1 MTSEMD
7 IGAKES
13 FASRV
18 TADSGQPSAALLQRI
33 SELEDNTI
41 DLGFKYSTACQELQ
55 EARGRISML
64 EAVVCS
70 TESDNKS
77 TILERDKL
85 ASQLDSFQQTNAQTI
100 SDLTFKH
107 KQESDEF
114 IAQIC
119 QLKADFAK
127 NIETHTRQLQTATDL
142 DQRDAEIKSLQLALK
157 ESQEKLESV
166 RALQVLDNSADKSR
180 DGQCSKECTDK
191 CKRLMDEIAV
201 LSQRPTTHDFTT
213 KVAEIQTLKAQ
224 MDILTEEADDVEKLH
239 RSRILAAEN
248 AFADLNTRSQLE
260 ITHLSSQID
269 AYVSKND
276 DLTSTVNTMHDQ
288 LGLVSKQATES
299 EERAQRV
306 ETHYQALLKKSQLY
320 DFEIVELATGK
331 DAIEKKLLS
340 EQESHNTLVA
350 RLRDDIST
358 SKAEIEQLKQQLNTL
373 NHSLSTQSSQ
383 ATISANQL
391 AQALDEL
398 DCTKRMLEDVQSD
411 NATKYA
417 ALEKLHFDTVQSN
430 LEESQNLISEK
441 ALLDTRIQIMKTEFD
456 TVVTNR
462 DAMTSHI
469 ASLET
474 NLLNVTT
481 AEKCALDDLAKAR
494 TSIDTQMAHIETLE
508 AEHKDLSSRVQKQQ
522 SKIDEINQKA
532 CSDMDNIKLSVLQMQ
547 DDMTALQLRLTETT
561 SEKDTLTA
569 YIAELE
575 GKIAKGNTM
584 EDTAVEKLAQT
595 LGELEHT
602 RELLEE
608 QKSNAA
614 EKIAIVEELH
624 NKAASQTSDLLEQMA
639 GIMSDKAI
647 TDAHIESITA
657 ELESTKFHYTR
668 IKNELALVQA
678 NMDAL
683 TTKHAAQKADTTVL
697 VNQKDSLTKEI
708 ESLKNQL
715 EVSLESL
722 AQLQSAY
729 TAVLNTP
736 MSSETAQKLEQS
748 MQHISELESILSSKS
763 NRVDQLET
771 LLILLRDDPATVSA
785 KISCWTSK
793 LTDTVLNSM
802 DTISSTC
809 PVYQCAIEISA
820 NICELK
826 TTLDSIHQE
835 HDSALM
841 EIQTKLDQSI
851 HHHDTLKKT
860 HEEAAIEF
868 SEQNTLS
875 LKLIEKLQSR
885 QEDDGIL
892 FEDAQKKLADLQAEH
907 ASCTVFIEDLQNQ
920 TKLKDEALASFKSML
935 LSTLSESDFATLSA
949 FTEYSVEF
957 FTTITNILQKMFT
970 ESHNGP
976 HFAEQS
982 QNIKEQQ
989 ETISKLYMHISEL
1002 EKCEAATKT
1011 DLENT
1016 QNGIAALKQ
1025 QFDETELILEQNRDE
1040 LQEKTNQL
1048 LERDKTTT
1056 LLQTALD
1063 TALVKTNEL
1072 ESINTVLENKVL
1084 EKDNDAAL
1092 TVALDKL
1099 ATANVK
1105 ICDLETQSEKAE
1117 LRLREVLANE
1127 ELLLERTA
1135 TSDLALEDLQSTIK
1149 NLEADFNVQIQEL
1162 SADIEAKADLIAQFT
1177 TALQLAQESIEE
1189 NDVTTE
1195 ASKKLVK
1202 SLNDTLE
1209 SRDQLVSELNDKLES
1224 VQLLLKES
1232 QIRADTLYQENV
1244 AMLSLQEQQAFD
1256 ATTAKHSIDQLE
1268 QQISKLQADLQ
1279 SGSDQVQALQQELAI
1294 LQQHTA
1300 ITKQS
1305 TEVQCDIID
1314 WDQSQEAVLQSESYK
1329 NEMEKQLLIVSSLQ
1343 EKIQHLDK
1351 ELQSM
1356 TSVHAAQD
1364 EKFALEIS
1372 TMTVEY
1378 KQCITDLE
1386 AAKEESK
1393 QQKLT
1398 LEDANQKLSKLEDKV
1413 QQSESELDLSKSLIE
1428 RANEDLA
1435 KRDAQELLLKSEH
1448 ARMSAELNTI
1458 KNQLNDTSDE
1468 KEKLVQELTVQ
1479 LESNQKQ
1486 LSSTILLLE
1495 NAKSELACMKLEHAV
1510 KVTENTTLC
1519 KENMALEKQ
1528 IQASTSQ
1535 CLVYEQNAA
1544 KTRAQCDQLQSEIK
1558 QHLEK
1563 LGFNSEALAKQNSQ
1577 INELNQALDQSTKL
1591 IVSLRDKSKSQ
1602 AKELS
1607 IETTHTSTD
1616 EKVKELEQQ
1625 LNTLK
1630 EQYNELERAHQTLSD
1645 ESAGRVSTIC
1655 TLKNQILRLETRC
1668 SLFKA
1673 HLKQV
1678 SNVSSSSDASLT
1690 VSGTTTDTLT
1700 RKRIRP
1706 GVDAGLTRFNTT
1718 VDESRAA
1725 IAAEAHSQPGIKPN
1739 FSQPQSSSTD
1749 ADDSHSPKKY
1759 KTTFS

>member
-1 MTSEMD
+1 MD

-166 RALQVLDNSADKSR
+166 HALQVLDNSADKSR

-411 NATKYA
+411 NT
-417 ALEKLHFDTVQSN
+417 TN

-532 CSDMDNIKLSVLQMQ
+532 CSDVDNIKLSVLQMQ

-561 SEKDTLTA
+561 FEKDTLTA

-575 GKIAKGNTM
+575 DKIAKGNTM

-614 EKIAIVEELH
+614 EKIAIVEGLH
-624 NKAASQTSDLLEQMA
+624 SKAASQTSDLLEQMA

-647 TDAHIESITA
+647 ADAHIESITA
-657 ELESTKFHYTR
+657 ELESTKFHYTQ

-748 MQHISELESILSSKS
+748 MQHISEL
-763 NRVDQLET
+763 
-771 LLILLRDDPATVSA
+771 
-785 KISCWTSK
+785 
-793 LTDTVLNSM
+793 
-802 DTISSTC
+802 
-809 PVYQCAIEISA
+809 
-820 NICELK
+820 
-826 TTLDSIHQE
+826 
-835 HDSALM
+835 
-841 EIQTKLDQSI
+841 
-851 HHHDTLKKT
+851 
-860 HEEAAIEF
+860 
-868 SEQNTLS
+868 
-875 LKLIEKLQSR
+875 
-885 QEDDGIL
+885 
-892 FEDAQKKLADLQAEH
+892 
-907 ASCTVFIEDLQNQ
+907 
-920 TKLKDEALASFKSML
+920 
-935 LSTLSESDFATLSA
+935 
-949 FTEYSVEF
+949 
-957 FTTITNILQKMFT
+957 
-970 ESHNGP
+970 
-976 HFAEQS
+976 
-982 QNIKEQQ
+982 
-989 ETISKLYMHISEL
+989 
-1002 EKCEAATKT
+1002 
-1011 DLENT
+1011 
-1016 QNGIAALKQ
+1016 
-1025 QFDETELILEQNRDE
+1025 
-1040 LQEKTNQL
+1040 
-1048 LERDKTTT
+1048 
-1056 LLQTALD
+1056 
-1063 TALVKTNEL
+1063 
-1072 ESINTVLENKVL
+1072 
-1084 EKDNDAAL
+1084 
-1092 TVALDKL
+1092 
-1099 ATANVK
+1099 
-1105 ICDLETQSEKAE
+1105 
-1117 LRLREVLANE
+1117 
-1127 ELLLERTA
+1127 
-1135 TSDLALEDLQSTIK
+1135 
-1149 NLEADFNVQIQEL
+1149 
-1162 SADIEAKADLIAQFT
+1162 
-1177 TALQLAQESIEE
+1177 
-1189 NDVTTE
+1189 
-1195 ASKKLVK
+1195 
-1202 SLNDTLE
+1202 
-1209 SRDQLVSELNDKLES
+1209 
-1224 VQLLLKES
+1224 
-1232 QIRADTLYQENV
+1232 
-1244 AMLSLQEQQAFD
+1244 
-1256 ATTAKHSIDQLE
+1256 
-1268 QQISKLQADLQ
+1268 
-1279 SGSDQVQALQQELAI
+1279 
-1294 LQQHTA
+1294 
-1300 ITKQS
+1300 
-1305 TEVQCDIID
+1305 
-1314 WDQSQEAVLQSESYK
+1314 
-1329 NEMEKQLLIVSSLQ
+1329 
-1343 EKIQHLDK
+1343 
-1351 ELQSM
+1351 
-1356 TSVHAAQD
+1356 
-1364 EKFALEIS
+1364 
-1372 TMTVEY
+1372 
-1378 KQCITDLE
+1378 
-1386 AAKEESK
+1386 
-1393 QQKLT
+1393 
-1398 LEDANQKLSKLEDKV
+1398 
-1413 QQSESELDLSKSLIE
+1413 
-1428 RANEDLA
+1428 
-1435 KRDAQELLLKSEH
+1435 
-1448 ARMSAELNTI
+1448 
-1458 KNQLNDTSDE
+1458 
-1468 KEKLVQELTVQ
+1468 
-1479 LESNQKQ
+1479 
-1486 LSSTILLLE
+1486 
-1495 NAKSELACMKLEHAV
+1495 
-1510 KVTENTTLC
+1510 
-1519 KENMALEKQ
+1519 
-1528 IQASTSQ
+1528 
-1535 CLVYEQNAA
+1535 
-1544 KTRAQCDQLQSEIK
+1544 
-1558 QHLEK
+1558 
-1563 LGFNSEALAKQNSQ
+1563 
-1577 INELNQALDQSTKL
+1577 
-1591 IVSLRDKSKSQ
+1591 
-1602 AKELS
+1602 
-1607 IETTHTSTD
+1607 
-1616 EKVKELEQQ
+1616 
-1625 LNTLK
+1625 
-1630 EQYNELERAHQTLSD
+1630 
-1645 ESAGRVSTIC
+1645 
-1655 TLKNQILRLETRC
+1655 
-1668 SLFKA
+1668 
-1673 HLKQV
+1673 
-1678 SNVSSSSDASLT
+1678 
-1690 VSGTTTDTLT
+1690 
-1700 RKRIRP
+1700 
-1706 GVDAGLTRFNTT
+1706 
-1718 VDESRAA
+1718 
-1725 IAAEAHSQPGIKPN
+1725 
-1739 FSQPQSSSTD
+1739 
-1749 ADDSHSPKKY
+1749 
-1759 KTTFS
+1759 